1 MNINHGFT
9 LIELIVTVAMISIL
23 TIAAGPDLGSFM
35 QRNKMSTQTNNFV
48 TSLNA
53 ARSEAAKRVSSVT
66 VCIGNAAQDTCV
78 GGAYP
83 NWEDGWIIFV
93 DDNNNATIDGGETIL
108 NVNNEV
114 SGGTTIRS
122 DEYVSSITYRGDGTP
137 TVLAASTSGTFKVCN
152 SEGVDRA
159 KAINLM
165 GSGLISQG
173 KKNGDTIV
181 DDFTGT
187 NITCP

>member
-1 MNINHGFT
+1 MKINHGFT
-9 LIELIVTVAMISIL
+9 LIELIVVVAMISIVAVL
-23 TIAAGPDLGSFM
+23 AGPNLGTFM
-35 QRNKMSTQTNNFV
+35 TRNKITTQTNNFV
-48 TSLNA
+48 ASLIV

-66 VCIGNAAQDTCV
+66 VCIGNTAQDTCV
-78 GGAYP
+78 GGSYT
-83 NWEDGWIIFV
+83 NWEDGWIAF
-93 DDNNNATIDGGETIL
+93 IDLNGDAVIDVGETVI

-114 SGGTTIRS
+114 SGDTTIRS
-122 DEYVSSITYRGDGTP
+122 SQHVNSITYRGDGSVT
-137 TVLAASTSGTFKVCN
+137 SSGTFKVCN
-152 SEGVDRA
+152 SEGASRA
-159 KAINLM
+159 KAINIM